1 MAPPQRPYTP
11 VVRSGDWLIV
21 SGQIGLDQGQLVE
34 GGLEPELR
42 QVFVNLRTVL
52 ASEGAA
58 LADVVRTTI
67 YTVDSADAAKM
78 NELYVEELGGH
89 LPARSAVT
97 VSALPR
103 NARLMIDAMARVDTA

>member
-1 MAPPQRPYTP
+1 M
-11 VVRSGDWLIV
+11 IV

-42 QVFVNLRTVL
+42 QTFANLRAVL
-52 ASEGAA
+52 ASEGAT
-58 LADVVRTTI
+58 LADVVRTTV
-67 YTVDSADAAKM
+67 YTADAADNAQM
-78 NELYVEELGGH
+78 NEIYVEELGGH

-103 NARLMIDAMARVDTA
+103 NARVLIDATARVDSD